1 MMIIVPKT
9 TFSQG
14 VLYEKTILDYKID
27 TGVRLKTGLVR
38 KLTHGQIEKDI
49 VQWVYDNFDTIG
61 SSSGNFATTDL
72 TLTANRLHSFDK
84 KSMDWAYV
92 NSFILKDTTN
102 TSSFS
107 VVNGVTYIRNW
118 SLPQSASTAEHYLT
132 VVSPGTTQFQS
143 ISKLGLITKYNGSTV
158 VGNGVGA
165 IRAKFDAVGVTSG
178 GILIGYSSPANQ
190 NYVYSVYVNINS
202 VTTNTLKVQLRWT
215 DFNSVSHT
223 EDLIPLNNG
232 GSAILSTV
240 KYYIYPS
247 AELRVL
253 SGTNIEIEVI
263 DVVTGGSIDF
273 DNGATL
279 TQIN

>member
-1 MMIIVPKT
+1 MKT
-9 TFSQG
+9 TYSQSTLAEK
-14 VLYEKTILDYKID
+14 VLLDYRID
-27 TGVRLKTGLVR
+27 TGIRLHAGLVR

-61 SSSGNFATTDL
+61 AGGSGNFATTDL
-72 TLTANRLHSFDK
+72 TLTGNRTHNFDK
-84 KSMDWAYV
+84 KGMDWNYV

-102 TSSFS
+102 TNSLS
-107 VVNGVTYIRNW
+107 VINGVTYIRGW
-118 SLPQSASTAEHYLT
+118 SLPQSASTSEHYLT
-132 VVSPGTTQFQS
+132 VVSPGITQFQS

-178 GILIGYSSPANQ
+178 GILIGYTSVANQ
-190 NYVYSVYVNINS
+190 NYIPSVYVNINS

-215 DFNSVSHT
+215 DISSVSHT

-240 KYYIYPS
+240 KYFIYPS
-247 AELRVL
+247 LELRVL
-253 SGTNIEIEVI
+253 NGTTIEIEVI
-263 DVVTGGSIDF
+263 DVVTGGSINF

-279 TQIN
+279 IQVN